1 MNFNK
6 NSVWAN
12 ILLMIIISVVLV
24 IIGLVGLN
32 LYTRHGQTT
41 RVPDIAG
48 MQFDEAKQVL
58 KKAHLRAQI
67 VDSVF
72 NKEAK
77 PGAILDI
84 SPKAGTVVKP
94 GRYVYITINPLM
106 PPTQA
111 IPNVVDM
118 SARQALALL
127 HSMGF
132 EHVKQ
137 KIVPGDFSDLAKGL
151 QDARG
156 QKLMPGTRVP
166 LQSIIYLLVVG
177 YIPPDSLQMGETDRA
192 TDSTYQA
199 QNTQD
204 TTVHTADDES
214 WW

>member
-1 MNFNK
+1 MKFDK

-12 ILLMIIISVVLV
+12 ILLMIVISVVLMV
-24 IIGLVGLN
+24 VGLISLN

-41 RVPDIAG
+41 RVPDITG
-48 MQFDEAKQVL
+48 MQFDEAKHVL

-72 NKEAK
+72 NKDAK

-84 SPKAGTVVKP
+84 SPKPGTVVKP
-94 GRYVYITINPLM
+94 GRHVYITINPLM

-127 HSMGF
+127 HSLGF
-132 EHVKQ
+132 ERVSE
-137 KIVPGDFSDLAKGL
+137 KIVPGDFSDLAKGV
-151 QDARG
+151 QDAHGR
-156 QKLMPGTRVP
+156 KLMPGTKVP
-166 LQSIIYLLVVG
+166 LQSTIYLLIVG
-177 YIPPDSLQMGETDRA
+177 YIPSDSLQTEESVHA
-192 TDSTYQA
+192 TDSTYHVQTA
-199 QNTQD
+199 QD